1 MIAYSNLDS
10 MATTKDMQRAL
21 TAKTQDSI
29 QLRLERWFE
38 KHADWEAELYE
49 WAYKYLADNPLNS
62 ADNLMLRPTRDGI
75 IGYFASARGA
85 IDTDNKIQRM
95 MGAWRAY
102 KHKFNKK
109 EIHIIVSKH
118 TYQTLQKLCSNWRK
132 SPAEII
138 DDLIT
143 ESSNIKKYVEKEER
157 KLFSEKNKERELRLN
172 KRIESIDNE
181 IKKSEISSKSKIE
194 RLQDEKTVLIDKIK
208 KLKEVAEEILFY
220 PQTDDLDGKETREYL
235 EIIEKIADVS

>member
-1 MIAYSNLDS
+1 

-49 WAYKYLADNPLNS
+49 WAYKYLADNPLNY
-62 ADNLMLRPTRDGI
+62 ANNLMLRPTRDGI
-75 IGYFASARGA
+75 IGYFSSARGG

-95 MGAWRAY
+95 MGSWRAY

-109 EIHIIVSKH
+109 ELHIIVSTD

-132 SPAEII
+132 SPADIV
-138 DDLIT
+138 DNLIK
-143 ESSNIKKYVEKEER
+143 EASNIKKYVEKEER
-157 KLFSEKNKERELRLN
+157 KIFSEKNKERELRLN
-172 KRIESIDNE
+172 KKIESINKE
-181 IKKSEISSKSKIE
+181 IRRSEISIDSKVE
-194 RLQDEKTVLIDKIK
+194 RLQDEKILLLEKIK

-220 PQTDDLDGKETREYL
+220 PPTNGVDGIETEKYL
-235 EIIEKIADVS
+235 EIIEKTANIS